1 MFSVLYSFKVKEGR
15 EEDFIQSWKSLTEL
29 IYRYEGSFGSKLHK
43 DQNGNFIAYAMW
55 PDRETWKGSGDKLP
69 NEANEFREL
78 MRNNCLKIETEYK
91 LDEVEDLIKESPF
104 RN

>member
-1 MFSVLYSFKVKEGR
+1 
-15 EEDFIQSWKSLTEL
+15 
-29 IYRYEGSFGSKLHK
+29 
-43 DQNGNFIAYAMW
+43 MW
-55 PDRETWKGSGDKLP
+55 PDRETWKDSGDKLP